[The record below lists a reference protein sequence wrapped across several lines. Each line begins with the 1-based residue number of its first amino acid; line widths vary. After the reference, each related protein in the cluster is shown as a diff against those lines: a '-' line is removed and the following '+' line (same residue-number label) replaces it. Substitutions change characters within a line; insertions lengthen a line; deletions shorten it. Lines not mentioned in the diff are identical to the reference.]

1 MYSMRILPKLFT
13 LSEAQKAVISQK
25 FRRDKYTVRHIKI
38 VEAQKL
44 LESLHWQAY
53 SPFRHLWHPLSN
65 QFMIVIY
72 YHDAFTPI
80 LHRCS
85 FQDKIRQANRKRSAY
100 KHFQI
105 VEFNDQKSQDITT
118 AFNGSSSVILPTFH
132 FFSTCSA
139 TLLNKTQA
147 IALNKVY
154 LFKNAG

>member
-1 MYSMRILPKLFT
+1 MNSMRILPKLFT

-25 FRRDKYTVRHIKI
+25 VQKDKYTVRHIKI

-44 LESLHWQAY
+44 LESLHWQGC
-53 SPFRHLWHPLSN
+53 SPFRHLWRPLSN

-80 LHRCS
+80 LHHCS

-100 KHFQI
+100 KYFQI
-105 VEFNDQKSQDITT
+105 VEFNDQKSQDIAAT
-118 AFNGSSSVILPTFH
+118 FKGSSSVILPTFH

-139 TLLNKTQA
+139 TLLNKAQA
-147 IALNKVY
+147 ITLNKVY
-154 LFKNAG
+154 LFKNVG